1 MYRKSLTLDP
11 QVGPDSSLEE
21 IRTALHTH
29 LLVNPG
35 WSAAVRVQMQSL
47 IDGEMN
53 PEVLLE
59 IYQDEGLAVV
69 SEL

>member
-1 MYRKSLTLDP
+1 M
-11 QVGPDSSLEE
+11 
-21 IRTALHTH
+21 HTH

-35 WSAAVRVQMQSL
+35 LSAAVRVQMQSL

-59 IYQDEGLAVV
+59 ICQDEGLAVV

>member
-1 MYRKSLTLDP
+1 M
-11 QVGPDSSLEE
+11 
-21 IRTALHTH
+21 HTH

-35 WSAAVRVQMQSL
+35 LSAAVRVQMQSRL

-59 IYQDEGLAVV
+59 ICQDEGLAVV